1 MRRARMQRKTRL
13 VLQGGLAVLAALG
26 TFELGAAVLLR
37 ALRPDSPP
45 VPAQPLTRVDG
56 PLEVGAASRIVDL
69 PLHHALAGFG
79 PFRPLSHGST
89 GPIEARAVV
98 VGKLA
103 IVALDLL
110 EIPPSLQ
117 AAVSARVGPG
127 LTVWLCATHTHS
139 GPGGYD
145 PGRLPRWAGARHFQP
160 AIFETIAEAAA
171 DAVSMAAWSARPARV
186 RWAVSSHP
194 ELKRGRGLGAQP
206 DSMLWAWQA
215 LDDDGKPVATLVV
228 FGAHPTLVS
237 RRMDLSS
244 GDWPGAAA
252 EALARAGGVGLAL
265 QAIGGDSTAVLPE
278 QAQSSETTR
287 QTAVTDDRW
296 RRYGEAVAAAAE
308 ASLAGAR
315 AESLPDED
323 LAQSPARLTWNP
335 LEPFHLRL
343 PGTVAGVETTV
354 RLARLGGA
362 TLLCLPGEV
371 TGAAWGDLV
380 ARHPELGHVL
390 PLTLCGDELSYV
402 ESPRLIRERAGER
415 LILYPR
421 AVPELGDAAARLLQ
435 TLSQQ

>member
-1 MRRARMQRKTRL
+1 M
-13 VLQGGLAVLAALG
+13 
-26 TFELGAAVLLR
+26 
-37 ALRPDSPP
+37 
-45 VPAQPLTRVDG
+45 
-56 PLEVGAASRIVDL
+56 
-69 PLHHALAGFG
+69 
-79 PFRPLSHGST
+79 
-89 GPIEARAVV
+89 V

-127 LTVWLCATHTHS
+127 LAVWLCATHTHS

-145 PGRLPRWAGARHFQP
+145 PGRLPQWVGARRFQP
-160 AIFETIAEAAA
+160 AIFDTLAEAAA
-171 DAVSMAAWSARPARV
+171 DAVSLAAWSARPARV

-194 ELKRGRGLGAQP
+194 ELKRGRGVGAQP
-206 DSMLWAWQA
+206 DPTLWAWQA
-215 LDDDGKPVATLVV
+215 VDDDGKPIATLLA

-237 RRMDLSS
+237 RRADLSS
-244 GDWPGAAA
+244 ADWPGAAA
-252 EALARAGGVGLAL
+252 EALERAGGVGLAL
-265 QAIGGDSTAVLPE
+265 QAIGGDSSAELPK

-296 RRYGEAVAAAAE
+296 RRYGEEVAAAAE

-323 LAQSPARLTWNP
+323 LAQAPARLTWNP

-343 PGTVAGVETTV
+343 PGTVAPVETVV
-354 RLARLGGA
+354 RLAQLGQA
-362 TLLCLPGEV
+362 TFLCLPGEV
-371 TGAAWGDLV
+371 TGAAWSDLV
-380 ARHPELGHVL
+380 ALNPELRHVM

-415 LILYPR
+415 LILYPS
-421 AVPELGDAAARLLQ
+421 AVHELGDSAARLLQ
-435 TLSQQ
+435 MLSQQ